1 MATQARFR
9 LTNRGPD
16 ASEEE
21 LLEALEEQLH
31 LEDVVLV
38 KGSIHGGSEGYQQ
51 AEFFVNTCEVQ
62 LLQGPMRE
70 SKVCIK
76 EKAIFS
82 FELLSGQPDRSAGS
96 GTGRGTSIASTAP
109 SKATSQPLR
118 AVAEVET
125 ISQGAPRPKARSKQK
140 AKKDGAGQISGQ
152 DLPLVIAEDTQT
164 SSATAG
170 SEGTG
175 DQSEQKGNCMQS

>member
-16 ASEEE
+16 ASEQE

-38 KGSIHGGSEGYQQ
+38 KGSIRNGPEGYQQ
-51 AEFFVNTCEVQ
+51 AEFFVNACEVQ

-70 SKVCIK
+70 SKVFIK
-76 EKAIFS
+76 EKTIFS
-82 FELLSGQPDRSAGS
+82 FEQLSGQPNKPQGH
-96 GTGRGTSIASTAP
+96 GTDRGTSGAPPAS
-109 SKATSQPLR
+109 SKTTSQT
-118 AVAEVET
+118 VAEVE
-125 ISQGAPRPKARSKQK
+125 SAGQGAPRPKARSKQK
-140 AKKDGAGQISGQ
+140 VKKDGAGTIIGQ

-164 SSATAG
+164 SSATSV
-170 SEGTG
+170 SEGAG
-175 DQSEQKGNCMQS
+175 DQSEQKGNCTQS